1 MKKKRILPIIMLMCI
16 VLLCACNHNRK
27 SMKNEYAE
35 QVGEKE
41 YAENTDRDADTD
53 RQIEKG
59 YDLPIDARQRAEA
72 EEDCKEMMGL
82 ILELYK
88 NADKGCASN
97 VVIADEV
104 IDQMVEKLK
113 VTGCPVTITEIY
125 SNMENYTKLEDFL
138 NAAAAGRGG
147 SAVVYEIHS
156 DGGIGRYK
164 YSYDGKDMYVLSAKA
179 AWNDDKPVITYISY
193 TRMKEWRFTDKGYF
207 CYELCVPEYPEVTE
221 IVDGSCMV
229 RVKPITEEN
238 REMSENVC
246 LD

>member
-1 MKKKRILPIIMLMCI
+1 MKKKRVLPIIMLMCI

-27 SMKNEYAE
+27 SMKNEY
-35 QVGEKE
+35 VEK
-41 YAENTDRDADTD
+41 D
-53 RQIEKG
+53 

-88 NADKGCASN
+88 NADKGCAPN

-113 VTGCPVTITEIY
+113 ATGCPVTITEIY
-125 SNMENYTKLEDFL
+125 SNMENYTKLEKFL
-138 NAAAAGRGG
+138 NAAAAGRDG

-164 YSYDGKDMYVLSAKA
+164 YSYDGKDISAM
-179 AWNDDKPVITYISY
+179 SY
-193 TRMKEWRFTDKGYF
+193 AYRNIRKLLK
-207 CYELCVPEYPEVTE
+207 
-221 IVDGSCMV
+221 
-229 RVKPITEEN
+229 
-238 REMSENVC
+238 
-246 LD
+246 